1 MRPDLKQMLCFI
13 HNNQDVYGIMLH
25 VVNDLKLNLDF
36 LCSVG
41 NQAATEHVQL
51 LKICAHLL
59 MFCKVCCFYCFS
71 PRVYCVHVRDYFSV
85 LFVNEA

>member
-1 MRPDLKQMLCFI
+1 MQILCFN
-13 HNNQDVYGIMLH
+13 HNNQEVCGIMLH
-25 VVNDLKLNLDF
+25 VVNDFKLNLDF

-41 NQAATEHVQL
+41 NQTAAEHVQL

-59 MFCKVCCFYCFS
+59 ICKVFCFCCFS
-71 PRVYCVHVRDYFSV
+71 PRVYCAHVRDYFSV